1 MRWMLN
7 GPWPITGAL
16 LPAGTLISDDGEPS
30 AIPVVESPQPLPIN
44 AVALD
49 DDAALQ
55 MCMWYEETDTIG
67 GWHQLHF
74 APGID
79 REAVM
84 AQARHN
90 KRWPNGVPSN
100 LAVKEEKPG
109 PG

>member
-1 MRWMLN
+1 MRWMLK
-7 GPWPITGAL
+7 GDWPAGAAVI
-16 LPAGTLISDDGEPS
+16 PAGTIIGDDGLPPPS
-30 AIPVVESPQPLPIN
+30 VPLPIV
-44 AVALD
+44 AMALD